1 MKYSRGQKLTALA
14 VFLGCLP
21 GIILFGIVI
30 ALVAYAFIFILLGS
44 GS

>member
-21 GIILFGIVI
+21 GIILFDLVI
-30 ALVAYAFIFILLGS
+30 ALIAYAFLFILLGS
-44 GS
+44 GA